1 MTIFPNGS
9 RAAINGT
16 STGYFTGQVRI
27 DPVFDAEGAARAS
40 VGHVTFEPGAR
51 TKWHTHPIGQLL
63 IVSQGSGYVCKAGEA
78 PQPIRAGDV
87 VWIAA
92 GEKHWHG
99 AAPDTAMGHFA
110 VQEFLDGKNVDW
122 LEPVSDADYVCR

>member
-78 PQPIRAGDV
+78 PQPIRARRSCTV
-87 VWIAA
+87 CINTPRA
-92 GEKHWHG
+92 
-99 AAPDTAMGHFA
+99 
-110 VQEFLDGKNVDW
+110 LRLRGK
-122 LEPVSDADYVCR
+122 PQ